1 MAAQNQDMDRA
12 HRIGQVRDVTVYKV
26 IAHDT
31 IEERILAL
39 QEAKSGLA
47 NQVVGEGGGLSLAS
61 LRREDLIELLGE

>member
-1 MAAQNQDMDRA
+1 M
-12 HRIGQVRDVTVYKV
+12 RDVTVYKV